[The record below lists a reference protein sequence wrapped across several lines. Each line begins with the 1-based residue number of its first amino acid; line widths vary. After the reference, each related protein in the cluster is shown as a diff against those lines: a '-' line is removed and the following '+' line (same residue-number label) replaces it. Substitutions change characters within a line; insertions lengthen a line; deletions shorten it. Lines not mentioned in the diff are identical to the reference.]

1 MNLYADWEVLEHI
14 VRTLRE
20 NLHWKTY
27 VLAFSDGKMDRMA
40 SRVCRMVTQDGLLF
54 SFWTRDNFTFTA
66 FYAIM
71 MCWFY
76 FMTRFP
82 LWYFQ
87 VYDTSLNYPS
97 CLTFIPE
104 PLSRSTFEST
114 LHPLLAYLVG
124 HHQYLHSTTQQKVK
138 SEEHFVV

>member
-40 SRVCRMVTQDGLLF
+40 ARVCRMVTQDGLLF
-54 SFWTRDNFTFTA
+54 SIWTRDNFTFTA
-66 FYAIM
+66 FYAIL

-76 FMTRFP
+76 FIRFP
-82 LWYFQ
+82 F
-87 VYDTSLNYPS
+87 
-97 CLTFIPE
+97 
-104 PLSRSTFEST
+104 
-114 LHPLLAYLVG
+114 
-124 HHQYLHSTTQQKVK
+124 
-138 SEEHFVV
+138 